1 MFFIIPYRSSVM
13 KHPLVS
19 RHYAHS
25 RPCPQRSGRPCREF
39 SGPAGREKN
48 RKRINGATVIAA
60 IREYLSDILGAFM
73 PGVYFSFNLFISALL
88 FLFMAKG
95 LKWEDINEF
104 TRLPQSAVL
113 EAAGPFAFFGF
124 CLFSYIIGSAF
135 CRKDIKEPD
144 TASAI
149 RTYRKTDSVE
159 RKGLAFNFE
168 NVVGSPFKLLT
179 GLYLRVN
186 FRVDFPYSHIKRYLE
201 TRNYTHL
208 AEHIPWEG
216 DDTSAKQR
224 SKTFINILKARIHR
238 YAPEEMPEIEKNEAH
253 IRLMNSLWYAAKAI
267 RNIALPLFT
276 GIIGFYVV
284 AGLIAGRTFL
294 EILKDLIKTDF
305 AFCLALFSGIQLLI
319 AWYIRRSIRQYFHY
333 MRVREILFL
342 LEIADT
348 ISRSTDIDIFEGLEP
363 DKKRGEPGSGGN
375 EETK

>member
-1 MFFIIPYRSSVM
+1 M

-19 RHYAHS
+19 LRYHRS
-25 RPCPQRSGRPCREF
+25 RNCPARTSRQA
-39 SGPAGREKN
+39 PAKREKEQ
-48 RKRINGATVIAA
+48 KRLNGATVIAA

-73 PGVYFSFNLFISALL
+73 PGVYFSLNLAISAVL
-88 FLFMAKG
+88 FLFMTRG
-95 LKWEDINEF
+95 LTWGDIIGF
-104 TRLPQSAVL
+104 IDLPQSAVL
-113 EAAGPFAFFGF
+113 EAAGPFAAFAF

-149 RTYRKTDSVE
+149 RTYRKSDDKE
-159 RKGLAFNFE
+159 REGLAFDFKNTE
-168 NVVGSPFKLLT
+168 GNPFKLPM

-186 FRVDFPYSHIKRYLE
+186 FRVDFPYSYLKRYLE

-216 DDTSAKQR
+216 DDKDATQR
-224 SKTFINILKARIHR
+224 SKTFINILKTRIHR

-267 RNIALPLFT
+267 RNIAIPVLIGVAGFYILRGLLTGKTFFESLKTLFT
-276 GIIGFYVV
+276 
-284 AGLIAGRTFL
+284 
-294 EILKDLIKTDF
+294 TDF

-319 AWYIRRSIRQYFHY
+319 AWYIRRSIKQYFHY

-342 LEIADT
+342 LEIANT
-348 ISRSTDIDIFEGLEP
+348 VSQSTGRDLFEGLEP
-363 DKKRGEPGSGGN
+363 DKKKLENKSCGKEHDQ
-375 EETK
+375 